1 MASVFK
7 NPLTTPVGLRL
18 STAVSHGQS
27 AIDYP
32 LVMEMCDLIND
43 TDHGPKDAKSA
54 FKKIIFANKDMGQV
68 LQSLAILD
76 MCIKNCQKRF
86 HKHIITKDFVVEIA
100 KLAQSSKTSHNA
112 VREKCLLLIQSW
124 ADTYRGK
131 EDMGVAAEIYD
142 QLKTS
147 GVEFPAVNLD
157 DMVPVRTP
165 PSRQT
170 SVPSTQQTQQN
181 LPFSQP
187 SASYPRQP
195 QPVQQPRHPQPS
207 FPFQPQQR
215 PYAPQQQAAS
225 SAPRALTSDQLAKIL
240 SEADVVE
247 TNIQVL
253 SDLMLNSVPGQ
264 DKQEDID
271 FMQNLKDTIQKMQ
284 TRVMDLLN
292 LPNTEEITARLLQLN
307 DNINNVFTRH
317 ERFVRQTQAA
327 SNPSSSQRPIH
338 IPEEPTSDTGISYPT
353 LSASSPDPQVDNTP
367 DPQFTQPST
376 QLAAPPVP
384 APAPATQVPTT
395 ASATQVPTTASA
407 TQVPTTA
414 SATQVPTTA
423 PVPTPAPD
431 PISELLLLDFGSSSS
446 GVDNT
451 PIIPTASQPAAPSA
465 DTDTTVDE
473 FDIFAKSRQNIYA
486 TEYDTTSYSD
496 ATQQSSASLS
506 QAMHPR
512 SMSPEDAHGL
522 HEWLAASNLTTEPP
536 ATTQTTSEEFD
547 KFLEARASKSTK
559 PKKGKDKLD
568 SAEDMFSL

>member
-7 NPLTTPVGLRL
+7 SPLATPIGQRL
-18 STAVSHGQS
+18 NTAVSHGQS
-27 AIDYP
+27 SIDYP

-54 FKKIIFANKDMGQV
+54 FKKLIFANKDTGQV
-68 LQSLAILD
+68 LQCLAILD
-76 MCIKNCQKRF
+76 MCIKNCQRRF
-86 HKHIITKDFVVEIA
+86 HKHMITKDFVVEIA
-100 KLAQSSKTSHNA
+100 KLAQSSKTTHNA

-142 QLKTS
+142 QLKNS

-170 SVPSTQQTQQN
+170 STPTQQTSAPSTQQN

-187 SASYPRQP
+187 SGSYPRQA
-195 QPVQQPRHPQPS
+195 QPAQQPRQPHPQPS
-207 FPFQPQQR
+207 YPFPSQQR
-215 PYAPQQQAAS
+215 PYAPQQVAGH
-225 SAPRALTSDQLAKIL
+225 APRRSLTSDQVAKIL

-253 SDLMLNSVPGQ
+253 SDLMLNSLPGQ
-264 DKQEDID
+264 DKQDDID

-284 TRVMDLLN
+284 TRVMDLLS
-292 LPNTEEITARLLQLN
+292 LPNSEEITARLLQLN

-327 SNPSSSQRPIH
+327 RDSSSSQRPIQ

-353 LSASSPDPQVDNTP
+353 LSASTPDPQVDDAP
-367 DPQFTQPST
+367 APQVDDPPAPQFTLPAT
-376 QLAAPPVP
+376 LAPTAAPVTQP
-384 APAPATQVPTT
+384 APA
-395 ASATQVPTTASA
+395 
-407 TQVPTTA
+407 
-414 SATQVPTTA
+414 A

-431 PISELLLLDFGSSSS
+431 PISELLLLDFGTSSS

-451 PIIPTASQPAAPSA
+451 PIIPTASQPAAPPPT

-473 FDIFAKSRQNIYA
+473 FDIFAKSRQNTYA
-486 TEYDTTSYSD
+486 TEFDTTSYGD
-496 ATQQSSASLS
+496 TNQESSSSLS
-506 QAMHPR
+506 QALHPR
-512 SMSPEDAHGL
+512 SMSPEDAEGL
-522 HEWLAASNLTTEPP
+522 HEWLAATNLTTEPP
-536 ATTQTTSEEFD
+536 AATQTTSQEFD
-547 KFLEARASKSTK
+547 DFLEARVNAASKSTSK
-559 PKKGKDKLD
+559 PKKSKDKLD
-568 SAEDMFSL
+568 TADDMFSL